1 MKGKGKGKVM
11 DHILYLDC
19 SSGISGDMFVAS
31 MLDLGADQEVMRRA
45 LNSLLVQGFEVKVS
59 RVKKSGQVACD
70 FLVALDE
77 KHENHDHDMQYLHG
91 GKVDEHQEKAVPHHD
106 QECRGIVEIESII
119 KRADMT
125 PGAKTLAVKI
135 FAILAEAEAKAH
147 GVTVE
152 QVHFHE
158 VGAVDSIADIV
169 AAAVCFD
176 NLGIGKVIIPQIADG
191 TGTIRCRHGLLPVP
205 VPAVK
210 NIDEVHKLN
219 LRIIEVEGELVTPT
233 GAAIAAAIRTDLQ
246 LPKSY
251 FVERTGLGAGK
262 RKYQCS
268 GILRASFIK
277 EVF

>member
-1 MKGKGKGKVM
+1 M
-11 DHILYLDC
+11 DNILYLDC

-31 MLDLGADQEVMRRA
+31 MLDLGADKEVMLSA
-45 LNSLLVQGFEVKVS
+45 LNSLLVQGFEVKIS
-59 RVKKSGQVACD
+59 RVVKSGQEACD
-70 FLVALDE
+70 FWVVLDE

-91 GKVDEHQEKAVPHHD
+91 GKDGDHEEDAVTHHEH
-106 QECRGIVEIESII
+106 ECRGITEIEEII
-119 KRADMT
+119 Q
-125 PGAKTLAVKI
+125 GAKMTLGAKKLAVKI

-147 GVTVE
+147 GVSVE

-176 NLGIGKVIIPQIADG
+176 NLGIDKVIIPEIADG

-210 NIDEVHKLN
+210 NIDETHKLN
-219 LRIIEVEGELVTPT
+219 LRIIDVEGELVTPT
-233 GAAIAAAIRTDLQ
+233 GAAIAAAIQTGLQ

-251 FVERTGLGAGK
+251 SILRTGLGAGK

-268 GILRASFIK
+268 GILRAVIIK
-277 EVF
+277 EEL

>member
-1 MKGKGKGKVM
+1 M
-11 DHILYLDC
+11 DNILYLDC

-31 MLDLGADQEVMRRA
+31 MLDLGADKEVMLRA

-59 RVKKSGQVACD
+59 RVVKSGHEACD

-91 GKVDEHQEKAVPHHD
+91 VKGGGHQEEAVAHHD
-106 QECRGIVEIESII
+106 HECRGIVEIEEII
-119 KRADMT
+119 RKAEMT
-125 PGAKTLAVKI
+125 PGAKKLAVKI

-147 GVTVE
+147 GVAVE

-176 NLGIGKVIIPQIADG
+176 DLEISKVIIPEIADG

-219 LRIIEVEGELVTPT
+219 LRIIDVEGELVTPT

-246 LPKSY
+246 LPKS
-251 FVERTGLGAGK
+251 FSIRRTGLGAGK

-268 GILRASFIK
+268 GILRATFIE
-277 EVF
+277 EV